1 MEFNIYLLLI
11 GVFAV
16 AGIIL
21 FQMSRSMAGLTI
33 EQQKTADM
41 YNNLSY
47 LAFAIAG
54 GIAIYYYLYEYQ
66 SANMCGGTHK
76 AYMCGRGHY

>member
-47 LAFAIAG
+47 LAC
-54 GIAIYYYLYEYQ
+54 
-66 SANMCGGTHK
+66 N
-76 AYMCGRGHY
+76 